1 MTFGGYLME
10 RHSRAETLGPEQKG
24 SVWEEGREHP
34 GMTSGRQ
41 AQPSGPR
48 GPFCLKL
55 DFIYIST

>member
-1 MTFGGYLME
+1 ME
-10 RHSRAETLGPEQKG
+10 RHPRAETLGPEQKG

-48 GPFCLKL
+48 GPFCLTL